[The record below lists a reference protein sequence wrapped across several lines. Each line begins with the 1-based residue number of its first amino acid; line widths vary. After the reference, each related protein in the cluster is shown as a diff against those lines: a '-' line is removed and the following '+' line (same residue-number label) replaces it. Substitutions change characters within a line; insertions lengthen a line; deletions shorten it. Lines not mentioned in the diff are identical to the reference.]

1 MKRIITFFGVIL
13 AVVFTVVGVVKEQTR
28 EATGE
33 VSDGLLIIANQ
44 NDMAKS
50 AMVGNKIIFSA
61 NDFEKNLNLSEISSI
76 TITSLPSI
84 SDGCLCLGD
93 VLVNVGQTISR
104 ENISLLNYRAGSNDI
119 KEGEFRFKAND
130 NEYEMACKL
139 YFLSRENSAPTL
151 SMEDERTFN
160 VSTHQTVTLYGKISG
175 YDSDGDDLKYE
186 IVTYAK
192 NGAINLDNKTGEY
205 TYTPIGAY
213 FGEDKFEYVAVDK
226 YGNYSNSRTVMLT
239 VEKMKTDIVYSDMNK
254 NPAHHAALT
263 MTEKGIMSGNTIGET
278 TYFMPDKS
286 VSRIDFLVMLMHA
299 IGVNNVENVFDTGF
313 DDDDEIPASM
323 KGYVYKAR
331 NLGIVNGSVD
341 AMGNYYFYPN
351 KEITRAEAALI
362 VNNIVNGNAPTIKP
376 TFADKNDIPAW
387 AQDAIYALNDL
398 GILVSNNGEYLP
410 SANITRAQTA
420 QMLYNLM
427 EYIDR

>member
-1 MKRIITFFGVIL
+1 MKRFITFLGFIL
-13 AVVFTVVGVVKEQTR
+13 AVVFTVVGVVKEQNK
-28 EATGE
+28 EATGD
-33 VSDGLLIIANQ
+33 VSNGLLIIANQ

-50 AMVGNKIIFSA
+50 EMVGNKIVFSID
-61 NDFEKNLNLSEISSI
+61 DFEKYLNVSQITSI
-76 TITSLPSI
+76 TITSIPAI
-84 SDGCLCLGD
+84 ADGCLCLGD
-93 VLVNVGQTISR
+93 VLVNEGQTISA
-104 ENISLLNYRAGSNDI
+104 EQISLLNYRVGNGSI
-119 KEGEFRFKAND
+119 REGEFKFKAD
-130 NEYEMACKL
+130 ENEYETVCKL

-160 VSTHQTVTLYGKISG
+160 VSTHQTVTVYGKISG
-175 YDSDGDDLKYE
+175 YDPDGDDLRYE

-192 NGAINLDNKTGEY
+192 NGAINLDAKTGEY

-213 FGEDKFEYVAVDK
+213 FGEDYFEYIAVDK
-226 YGNYSNSRTVMLT
+226 YGNYSNSRKVSLT
-239 VEKMKTDIVYSDMNK
+239 VEKIKTDIVYSDMDEH
-254 NPAHHAALT
+254 PSHHAALT
-263 MTEKGIMSGNTIGET
+263 MAEKGIMSPSTIGNT

-299 IGVNNVENVFDTGF
+299 IGVNDTQSVFDTGF

-331 NLGIVNGSVD
+331 SMDIITGSVD

-351 KEITRAEAALI
+351 KNITRAEAALM
-362 VNNIVNGNAPTIKP
+362 VNKIVNGSTPTIKP
-376 TFADKNDIPAW
+376 TFADKNEIPVW

-398 GILVSNNGEYLP
+398 GIMTDEKGIIGAMEDL
-410 SANITRAQTA
+410 TRAQTA

-427 EYIDR
+427 EYFK